1 MNPLQ
6 LLLGLVT
13 RPLKDLAGL
22 SPTVEEAVENSP
34 DMEAGISYGG
44 LNNDVLAEPIPD
56 FVPARGERVI
66 SNNSNAWIVIGRDR
80 PSNDKSGYGG
90 IGATGAGSVDIVAGR
105 KPLNPETLV
114 SNNYITDSARV
125 VVSQMTD
132 IDKNFGLVDGSI
144 GNIEARSAVGMK
156 ADEVRIVARNG
167 IKLVTEGRGSTN
179 SNNGKIKT
187 TVGID
192 LIAGNDDN
200 DMTLLGAIRDV
211 LTGDGKINPTL
222 QPIPKGLEVVDALH
236 EIMAMMDSLAAIV
249 NSNTFALHQ
258 TQLNLASHFHI
269 SPFLG
274 IPTTPSPLGA
284 AFAMATST
292 GLGIN
297 ATLPMYPHRI
307 NTQFFRKDY
316 LTVDGSKWICSRYNN
331 TN

>member
-6 LLLGLVT
+6 LLMGIVT
-13 RPLKDLAGL
+13 RPLQDMTGR
-22 SPTVEEAVENSP
+22 SPTVEEAATQSP
-34 DMEAGISYGG
+34 DMEAGVSYGG
-44 LNNDVLAEPIPD
+44 LNNDVIAEPIPD
-56 FVPARGERVI
+56 YVPALGERVI
-66 SNNSNAWIVIGRDR
+66 SNKTNAWIVLGRDR

-105 KPLNPETLV
+105 KPLTWDTLT

-132 IDKNFGLVDGSI
+132 IDKNFNLAAGSI
-144 GNIEARSAVGMK
+144 GSIEASSAVGMK
-156 ADEVRIVARNG
+156 ADEIRIVARNG

-179 SNNGKIKT
+179 SNNGDIKG

-200 DMTLLGAIRDV
+200 DMTLIGIIRDIF
-211 LTGDGKINPTL
+211 TGDGKVNPTL

-236 EIMAMMDSLAAIV
+236 EIMAMMDALAAMV
-249 NSNTFALHQ
+249 SANTYALHA

-274 IPTTPSPLGA
+274 MPTTPPPLA
-284 AFAMATST
+284 AGLAMATST
-292 GLGIN
+292 NLGIQ

-307 NTQFFRKDY
+307 NTQWFRKDY
-316 LTVDGSKWICSRYNN
+316 LTIDGAKWICSRYNN